1 MDEQQIPMEAQP
13 EQIEDHHEHHHHDK
27 EYKPSRWQR
36 LKRFIGE
43 CKRVLSVTKKPN
55 REEFITI
62 VKVAGIG
69 ILLIGLIG
77 FLISFAKQGLTY
89 LGF

>member
-1 MDEQQIPMEAQP
+1 MDEAQIPMEPQP
-13 EQIEDHHEHHHHDK
+13 EQIADHHEEHHAQK
-27 EYKPSRWQR
+27 EHTPSKLQR
-36 LKRFIGE
+36 LKSFIGE

-77 FLISFAKQGLTY
+77 FLISFASQGIKL
-89 LGF
+89 L